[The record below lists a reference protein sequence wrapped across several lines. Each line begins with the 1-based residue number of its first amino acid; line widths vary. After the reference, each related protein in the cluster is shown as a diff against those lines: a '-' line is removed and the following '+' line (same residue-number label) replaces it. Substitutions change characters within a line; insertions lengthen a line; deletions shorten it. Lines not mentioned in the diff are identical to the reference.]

1 MSATT
6 EAIPRSRRADASSA
20 SRTSTTSESSQPR
33 YAWAT
38 PSDETGSPR
47 ARISAPAGPLTGA
60 SPTMGLTPMTGARVA
75 CRAATRPGTARMAPI
90 DVTGFDGQTTTTS
103 ASAIASTTPGAGV
116 ASPAPAYATSTTARL
131 AFSRT
136 KYSWKSSQPLPT
148 PGRSD
153 VRILVR
159 TGSSLIG
166 RTSDAT
172 PWRRASSAVTADSG
186 WPAFRRSVR
195 TRCVA
200 RSRSPRLNHVSA
212 PRAPTASRQ
221 LKVSSRSPQ
230 PRATS
235 RRPASAYVT
244 LSRSGETC
252 SPQILASSP
261 VLTTMV
267 RSEGG
272 TRSASPR
279 MSLAAPVPPARAV
292 TRMATLRARWLAQ
305 CPERGAATPGV
316 EAGARPTGESTRQRA
331 LGNRDEAE
339 TDPHAIETQRTGED
353 GLGAECGGVVEGRR
367 DELRGDFERL
377 VLGHDD
383 GPVEH
388 HRAFVGL
395 GRQRSDEAIGAGERS
410 PCERDHVGRGPRHRR
425 EVEERARGGGLRQR
439 PITQALPHARQRRR
453 SQRGGGSESHP
464 RRRGARRRGS
474 GPPTSCQARCP
485 SDSWRDGTCTRAWRE
500 S

>member
-75 CRAATRPGTARMAPI
+75 CRAATRPGTARMGPI

-116 ASPAPAYATSTTARL
+116 ASLAPAYGTS
-131 AFSRT
+131 
-136 KYSWKSSQPLPT
+136 
-148 PGRSD
+148 
-153 VRILVR
+153 
-159 TGSSLIG
+159 
-166 RTSDAT
+166 
-172 PWRRASSAVTADSG
+172 
-186 WPAFRRSVR
+186 
-195 TRCVA
+195 
-200 RSRSPRLNHVSA
+200 SA

-272 TRSASPR
+272 TSSARPR

-292 TRMATLRARWLAQ
+292 TRMSMLGARRLAQ
-305 CPERGAATPGV
+305 GPECGAATPGV

-377 VLGHDD
+377 RPGHDD
-383 GPVEH
+383 GPVGH

-410 PCERDHVGRGPRHRR
+410 PCERDHVGRGPRPRP
-425 EVEERARGGGLRQR
+425 EGEESGRGGG
-439 PITQALPHARQRRR
+439 
-453 SQRGGGSESHP
+453 P
-464 RRRGARRRGS
+464 R
-474 GPPTSCQARCP
+474 
-485 SDSWRDGTCTRAWRE
+485 E
-500 S
+500 